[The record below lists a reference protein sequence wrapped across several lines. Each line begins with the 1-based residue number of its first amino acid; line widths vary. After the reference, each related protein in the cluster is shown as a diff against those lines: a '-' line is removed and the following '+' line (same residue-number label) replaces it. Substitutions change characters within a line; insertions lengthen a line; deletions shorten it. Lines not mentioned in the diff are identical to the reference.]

1 MGPVTSARLEV
12 LQFMAV
18 LLLTALPLSAVRA
31 QNSIE
36 EQALE
41 QQGLTGHVAPDT
53 WSVTLGGGLAE
64 QPKYPGASSSRI
76 RFAPLAAAAYDD
88 RVYVG
93 PLGLGVAVLRS
104 HGFRV
109 GPVVGLQGGR
119 RESDDPRLAGLGD
132 ISRSVT
138 AGIFAGYGFGPLSV
152 SATVRQPISHRT
164 NGLSGLFA
172 INLHHRLPRTRAF
185 FILGPDLEFGNG
197 DFERTWFGITPQQ
210 SVQSPYALPVYTP
223 HAGIDRVGLHA
234 ALTYVA
240 SRHILLRAFT
250 SFRKLTGDAAS
261 SPIVER
267 RDQFVIGAGIVYH
280 F

>member
-1 MGPVTSARLEV
+1 MRPVTAARLEV

-36 EQALE
+36 QQALE
-41 QQGLTGHVAPDT
+41 QQGLTGPVVPGT

-64 QPKYPGASSSRI
+64 QPKYPGASSSRV

-88 RVYVG
+88 RVYIG

-104 HGFRV
+104 NGFRA
-109 GPVVGLQGGR
+109 GPVLGLQGGR

-138 AGIFAGYGFGPLSV
+138 AGVFAGYGFGPLTL
-152 SATVRQPISHRT
+152 SATVRQAISHRT

-172 INLHHRLPRTRAF
+172 INFHHRVPRTRAF
-185 FILGPDLEFGNG
+185 
-197 DFERTWFGITPQQ
+197 
-210 SVQSPYALPVYTP
+210 
-223 HAGIDRVGLHA
+223 
-234 ALTYVA
+234 
-240 SRHILLRAFT
+240 
-250 SFRKLTGDAAS
+250 
-261 SPIVER
+261 
-267 RDQFVIGAGIVYH
+267 
-280 F
+280 

>member
-1 MGPVTSARLEV
+1 MRAARSARLEV

-18 LLLTALPLSAVRA
+18 LLVTALPLSAVRA

-36 EQALE
+36 QQALE
-41 QQGLTGHVAPDT
+41 QEGLAGHAASDT

-64 QPKYPGASSSRI
+64 QPRYPGASSSKV

-104 HGFRV
+104 NGFRA
-109 GPVVGLQGGR
+109 GPVLGLQGGR
-119 RESDDPRLAGLGD
+119 PESDDPRLAGLGD

-138 AGIFAGYGFGPLSV
+138 AGIFAGYGFGPLTV
-152 SATVRQPISHRT
+152 SATVRQAISHRT
-164 NGLSGLFA
+164 NGLSGLLA
-172 INLHHRLPRTRAF
+172 INFHHRIPRTRAF
-185 FILGPDLEFGNG
+185 FMFGPDAEFGNG
-197 DFERTWFGITPQQ
+197 DFERAWFGITPQQ

-240 SRHILLRAFT
+240 SRHILLRAYA
-250 SFRKLTGDAAS
+250 SFRELTGEAAS

-267 RDQFVIGAGIVYH
+267 RDQFVIGAGIAYH